1 MIPKPAPATLS
12 CLRANYRVPDP
23 EESPVLSVDDT
34 AEILHVARGTA
45 YRAVNDGL
53 IPSIRIGR
61 RVLIPTA
68 GLRVFLGLAPDGG
81 VSSHRVSP
89 LGSTIEGRK

>member
-1 MIPKPAPATLS
+1 MIPKPAPATRCS
-12 CLRANYRVPDP
+12 IEATYQVPDP
-23 EESPVLSVDDT
+23 EESPVLSVEDA
-34 AEILHVARGTA
+34 AEILHIARGTA

-68 GLRVFLGLAPDGG
+68 GLRALLGLAPDGG
-81 VSSHRVSP
+81 VSANRLSSS
-89 LGSTIEGRK
+89 GSSIEGRK